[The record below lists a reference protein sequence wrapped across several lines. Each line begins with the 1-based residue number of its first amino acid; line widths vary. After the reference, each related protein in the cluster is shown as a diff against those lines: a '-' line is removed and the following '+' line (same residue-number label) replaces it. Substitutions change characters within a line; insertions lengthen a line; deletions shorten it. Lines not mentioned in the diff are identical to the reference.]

1 MGMGKLGNTLAML
14 KILETGKK
22 YTVKELSEII
32 EVSPRMIKAY
42 KADLEQAGIYI
53 DTINGIYGGYVYNHK
68 NDYNISFDIH
78 DVNCI
83 ERLLPYINDSK
94 YKIDLEKLL
103 EKIKTIVIY
112 SNSDKNNQYNME
124 DIKEKYNLISKAIKD
139 GTDLKIEYKNKEKN
153 IIPYNFSFYK
163 NFIYITGFSKNDD
176 DLRTY
181 NLNEIKI
188 K

>member
-1 MGMGKLGNTLAML
+1 M
-14 KILETGKK
+14 
-22 YTVKELSEII
+22 
-32 EVSPRMIKAY
+32 
-42 KADLEQAGIYI
+42 
-53 DTINGIYGGYVYNHK
+53 
-68 NDYNISFDIH
+68 
-78 DVNCI
+78 
-83 ERLLPYINDSK
+83 
-94 YKIDLEKLL
+94 

>member
-1 MGMGKLGNTLAML
+1 MCLSIKNC
-14 KILETGKK
+14 ISNVENN
-22 YTVKELSEII
+22 TVKELSEII

-42 KADLEQAGIYI
+42 KADLEQTGIYI

-68 NDYNISFDIH
+68 SDYNISFDIH

-83 ERLLPYINDSK
+83 ERLLPYIDDSK

-112 SNSDKNNQYNME
+112 SNSDKDSHYNTE
-124 DIKEKYNLISKAIKD
+124 DVKEKYNLISKAIKD